1 MNHSFATGV
10 CVGEVTRTRMPRA
23 EPSRP
28 TAGAPRTSL
37 ADFRR
42 PYDSTPKKVDVL
54 ISFKCMLLIASSGN
68 SAVLRPLGVG

>member
-42 PYDSTPKKVDVL
+42 PYDSTPKKVDVFL
-54 ISFKCMLLIASSGN
+54 SLFIASSGN